1 MIFRLAGIIVL
12 ALLLLISCTAAVR
25 YSDHPDNQARR
36 QHQDDRHSSPET
48 VAVNDESSSNQEQHN
63 TNHDEIDD
71 NHDFRA
77 PREQNTQLDRAR
89 MNRIVANYLGTPY
102 ASGGTGRLGI
112 DCSGLIYVLYRD
124 YDGTRLPLS
133 TEALYRLDNR
143 VDYDDLTYG
152 DLIFFRLSGRK
163 VSHVGMYL
171 ENARFVHASESR
183 GVIVDELTT
192 EYYATSYA
200 GARRIK

>member
-1 MIFRLAGIIVL
+1 VILRLSVSIFV
-12 ALLLLISCTAAVR
+12 ALLLLVSCTAAVR
-25 YSDHPDNQARR
+25 YSDHPDNDSGRER
-36 QHQDDRHSSPET
+36 QRDSQPESKTVGSTNTSSTTHRDDDRT
-48 VAVNDESSSNQEQHN
+48 DADER
-63 TNHDEIDD
+63 
-71 NHDFRA
+71 DFRP
-77 PREQNTQLDRAR
+77 PREQKTQLDRSR
-89 MNRIVANYLGTPY
+89 MNRIVADYLGTPY
-102 ASGGTGRLGI
+102 SHGGTGRLGL
-112 DCSGLIYVLYRD
+112 DCSGLMYVLYRD

-133 TEALYRLDNR
+133 TSALYRLDNR
-143 VDYDDLTYG
+143 VDYDDLSYG
-152 DLIFFRLSGRK
+152 DLVFFRLAGRK